1 MQRVWV
7 VGTSG
12 SGKTTLARELAERL
26 GVPHTELDGLYW
38 GPDWTPREDFLS
50 DVEAAVGQDAWVI
63 DGNYSGAG
71 AADLLRDRADTF
83 VFVDPSRATV
93 MRRVVTRTLRRMT
106 SREELWNGNS
116 ERWADLFAQDSVIR
130 WAWTTYAGKR
140 AAYTAAATDPAYAH
154 LAYRRLRTRAER
166 QALLAAVGDGR

>member
-1 MQRVWV
+1 M

-38 GPDWTPREDFLS
+38 GRDWTPREEFLA
-50 DVEAAVGQDAWVI
+50 DVEAAAGQDTWVI

-71 AADLLRDRADTF
+71 AAGLLRERADTF

-106 SREELWNGNS
+106 SGEELWNGNR
-116 ERWADLFAQDSVIR
+116 ERLDSLVGKDSVVR

-140 AAYTAAATDPAYAH
+140 AEYSAAVSDPAYAH
-154 LAYRRLRTRAER
+154 LAYHRLRTRADR
-166 QALLAAVGDGR
+166 QALLAAVGEPR